1 MTRNPST
8 RPSPGRA
15 AGNGAGS
22 RASGPLLWICL
33 ALLYVVWGST
43 YVAIKVAIRTIP
55 PFFMASTR
63 FLVAGTIL
71 FLWAFRRGDRTG
83 DRLGWRQWRD
93 AAIVGG
99 ALLMGGNGG
108 VVWAEGRVPSGI
120 VALIIATVPLWM
132 ALIDRAVS
140 GQRLPRMA
148 LGGLLLGF
156 AGLALLVGR
165 PGGHVSAVG
174 VAVAMG
180 AALSWAAG
188 SVYARRSALPSRAL
202 VASGMELI
210 CGGALLAIAGLVSGE
225 AGQLHP
231 SEVSPASLA
240 GLVYLIVFG
249 SIVAFSA
256 YVWLL
261 GHARLSL
268 VSTYAYVNPVV
279 AVFLGWPILGEPVTG
294 RTVVASA
301 VIVIAVALIVAAQTS
316 ARRLPAAAE
325 AEPGAPPAPPARQR
339 A

>member
-1 MTRNPST
+1 
-8 RPSPGRA
+8 
-15 AGNGAGS
+15 
-22 RASGPLLWICL
+22 LLWICL
-33 ALLYVVWGST
+33 GLLYVVWGST

-63 FLVAGTIL
+63 FLIAGTIL
-71 FLWAFRRGDRTG
+71 FLWAFRRGDRSG

-132 ALIDRAVS
+132 ALIDRVVS

-148 LGGLLLGF
+148 VAGLLLGF

-165 PGGHVSAVG
+165 PEGHVSPVG

-180 AALSWAAG
+180 AALSWASG

-210 CGGALLAIAGLVSGE
+210 CGGTFLAIAGLITGE
-225 AGQLHP
+225 VGQLHP
-231 SEVSPASLA
+231 SEFSAASLA
-240 GLVYLIVFG
+240 GLAYLIVFG

-268 VSTYAYVNPVV
+268 VSTYAYVNPLV
-279 AVFLGWPILGEPVTG
+279 AVFLGWAILSEPVTG

-301 VIVIAVALIVAAQTS
+301 VIVTAVALIVAAQS
-316 ARRLPAAAE
+316 SGWRVGPPAE
-325 AEPGAPPAPPARQR
+325 AEPGAPASRQARQR